1 VEKFQAGVIFIF
13 DNFQVGI
20 LQINVEITGLL
31 SVSANSD
38 SDSSPE
44 QNMF

>member
-1 VEKFQAGVIFIF
+1 M
-13 DNFQVGI
+13 
-20 LQINVEITGLL
+20 QINLEITGLL

-44 QNMF
+44 QNKF